1 MTSSTKTG
9 IIGIFV
15 GVLIAII
22 GIFFYLKGTSGG
34 GAGNGDS
41 DNDDT
46 QKTSNVKVQ
55 ETVRQTPPPLE
66 AIDRVRSREINAIFQ
81 MTGKASDADWGIRGG
96 ANFLYEVT
104 IVAESTIES
113 KEKMD
118 GGGFKVEEI
127 RTFKKVHDSVTASDV
142 DFTLALDTLPISTIQ
157 GIVAVGGFFWPVT
170 AGTAVLGL
178 EKMKEFDGKGIKDA
192 LNALGI
198 ELPQEVK
205 KEIESFAGGEL
216 RKWMGKTRRISGK
229 SYRITYYN
237 AESGNPMLITFR
249 NADGSEVTDE
259 EELMLLRRANAF
271 VNSDLLPD
279 TNCKPGDKWSV
290 KVEDMQELLDPYV
303 EGDFAGSVTVTRT
316 ADKKPGEWSLDLS
329 PATIRV
335 LSPSGSTTG
344 TLNLEEG
351 AAQVELDAYS
361 VNDLIL
367 SGTGNLSKL
376 SKHHL
381 LFNARF
387 DGACKFQGR
396 ITTKLLSTK

>member
-9 IIGIFV
+9 IIGIVV
-15 GVLIAII
+15 GILIAVI
-22 GIFFYLKGTSGG
+22 GIFAYIKVVGPKDPSGKGGDIASGP
-34 GAGNGDS
+34 
-41 DNDDT
+41 
-46 QKTSNVKVQ
+46 VQ
-55 ETVRQTPPPLE
+55 EVVRETAPPLV
-66 AIDRVRSREINAIFQ
+66 AIDRVRSRRISAIFQ
-81 MTGKASDADWGIRGG
+81 MTGRASDADWGIRGG

-104 IVAESTIES
+104 IEAESTIES

-127 RTFKKVHDSVTASDV
+127 RTFKKVQDSVTASDV
-142 DFTLALDTLPISTIQ
+142 DFSLALDTLPISTIQ
-157 GIVAVGGFFWPVT
+157 SIVAAGGIIWPVT
-170 AGTAVLGL
+170 AVAVDAGL
-178 EKMKEFDGKGIKDA
+178 EKMKDYDGKGIKDA

-198 ELPQEVK
+198 ELPQQVR
-205 KEIESFAGGEL
+205 KEIESFASGEL

-237 AESGNPMLITFR
+237 AESGKPMLITFR
-249 NADGSEVTDE
+249 NADGSDVTDE

-279 TNCKPGDKWSV
+279 INCEPGDNWKV
-290 KVEDMQELLDPYV
+290 DVEDMQELLDPYV

-316 ADKKPGEWSLDLS
+316 ADKKPGEWSLGIS
-329 PATIRV
+329 PAIIHV
-335 LSPSGSTTG
+335 VSPSGGTTG

-351 AAQVELDAYS
+351 SAQVELDAYS
-361 VNDLIL
+361 VNDLII

-387 DGACKFQGR
+387 DGACKFQGH
-396 ITTKLLSTK
+396 IVTNLLSTK